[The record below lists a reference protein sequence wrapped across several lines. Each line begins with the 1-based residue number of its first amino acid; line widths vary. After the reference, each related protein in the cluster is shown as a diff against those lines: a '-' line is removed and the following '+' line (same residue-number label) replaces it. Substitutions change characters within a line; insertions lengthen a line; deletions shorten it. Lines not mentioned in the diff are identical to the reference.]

1 MSRDLEKTILHASWL
16 AIGLGLAIEALQL
29 ALAAGFGATS
39 PETARIL
46 ADTIQKVSWSYVVCV
61 ALACGLTASGKRPA
75 LVGLIGFLAAPTAF
89 AIARGLHKSASQT
102 LSLPTAPAGSPT
114 PMTIAAIKAFEY
126 LVLGLIAAHV
136 MSSPTGGF
144 ARLLLVGIAVGAAFG
159 GFIVWLQASGAPD
172 PMPTHAV
179 AGRVV
184 NEVLFP
190 IGCACALWVTR
201 VLARR

>member
-1 MSRDLEKTILHASWL
+1 MAGDLEKTILHASWL
-16 AIGLGLAIEALQL
+16 AIALGLAVEALQL
-29 ALAAGFGATS
+29 ALAAGLGAAA
-39 PETARIL
+39 PETAKVV
-46 ADTIQKVSWSYVVCV
+46 AETIQKVSWSYIVCV
-61 ALACGLTASGKRPA
+61 ALACGLTAAGKRPT
-75 LVGLIGFLAAPTAF
+75 LVGAIGFLAAPAAF

-102 LSLPTAPAGSPT
+102 LSLPIAPAGSPT
-114 PMTIAAIKAFEY
+114 PMTIAAIKAVEY

-136 MSSPTGGF
+136 MSSAKAGF
-144 ARLLLVGIAVGAAFG
+144 PRLLLVGIGVGVAFG
-159 GFIVWLQASGAPD
+159 GFIVWLQASAAPA
-172 PMPTHAV
+172 PMPTPAL